1 MNVVHVGFVG
11 SYVIVS
17 FTCVVQFPAVSLYL
31 TYTYLNHSAVV
42 HHAHAWFVI
51 LKLLLVAYASAV
63 VHVLLSQLN
72 CICVTP
78 LGSLD
83 DNANVNVAQL
93 AYVAHALILIVFDVG
108 AVLSIQLTVAVL
120 LHVFPAVSV
129 KLNTYEPFAVNVY
142 TFVHAGC

>member
-1 MNVVHVGFVG
+1 
-11 SYVIVS
+11 
-17 FTCVVQFPAVSLYL
+17 
-31 TYTYLNHSAVV
+31 
-42 HHAHAWFVI
+42 

-63 VHVLLSQLN
+63 VHHDIGLQLN

-83 DNANVNVAQL
+83 DNANVVAAL
-93 AYVAHALILIVFDVG
+93 FVAAAHVLILIVFGVG

-120 LHVFPAVSV
+120 LPVFPALSV
-129 KLNTYEPFAVNVY
+129 KLNTYDPFAVNVY